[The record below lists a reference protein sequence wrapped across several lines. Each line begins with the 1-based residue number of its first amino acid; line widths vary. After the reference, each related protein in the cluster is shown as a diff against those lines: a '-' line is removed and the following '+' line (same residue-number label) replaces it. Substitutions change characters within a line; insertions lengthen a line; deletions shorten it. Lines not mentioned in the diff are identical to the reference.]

1 MISPNRITQQLMPII
16 KLAHSFLNFDC
27 LEGAKLVGD
36 RVSSAFIN
44 IDKQQA
50 RNPTWQQTDIRAYI
64 ELIFALEANP
74 KTSNQGR
81 MKSFSSFFSKLESSM
96 LCDLVQEMAVQASSQ
111 RNENSESCK
120 KMFHVVFKALNDCDL
135 RSPSIEKKAV
145 VNLICCCF
153 RTRNAELLRSFL
165 SNIVRAHIAFKE
177 NKTRSETLLEDVISS
192 PEILNLDL
200 SSDLGEIFMEVL
212 VDSQL
217 TSIKKETSGPGDPCA
232 YGYFLLSSKLSLCFQ
247 LVIHSGKNSHI
258 LDPRRAKLIA
268 SILAQLDVNQLSN
281 IFSDLLK
288 NNSKRLKA
296 CPSYPTMISLIGN
309 SLITKLKKDEA
320 HELSRRNLLNVLDV
334 FIESGVASLTQ
345 SLIKQVC
352 ANEESGTRSHQEKYD
367 LFAGLIS
374 TPRVWGILDSKLKLI
389 IMKTCGSIIQT
400 WIADIEK
407 FSKRNDIPICIHF
420 FFLLERNR
428 LKNEPTIDAQL
439 FAPLIAKLPVSSL
452 MDLVLQ
458 LHQSEVKTIPNIKNF
473 PACFNFYR
481 QASRLFFT
489 MDFVP
494 LVKNE
499 EAMRL
504 LNLLL
509 WLEDEQSWQS
519 FATSVSTA
527 FPSTSTYIFLRLFLD
542 NPVIKQAFTDSSLA
556 FAAFATIVDN
566 CSLKSASLKEPPFSW
581 HQSEAVVPNH
591 PEVQAFL
598 RSSQECMTYTKFTG
612 IAEARNFAA
621 QLMRGSKNFSVSV
634 TTSGA
639 GKNSRCII
647 TKTRKHYEEINQP
660 FFTSKGEL
668 ESLVKLRE
676 RLGKENLKKKRVTAD
691 EVSVIPSP
699 KRSKVEKK

>member
-1 MISPNRITQQLMPII
+1 L
-16 KLAHSFLNFDC
+16 
-27 LEGAKLVGD
+27 
-36 RVSSAFIN
+36 
-44 IDKQQA
+44 
-50 RNPTWQQTDIRAYI
+50 
-64 ELIFALEANP
+64 
-74 KTSNQGR
+74 
-81 MKSFSSFFSKLESSM
+81 
-96 LCDLVQEMAVQASSQ
+96 
-111 RNENSESCK
+111 
-120 KMFHVVFKALNDCDL
+120 
-135 RSPSIEKKAV
+135 
-145 VNLICCCF
+145 
-153 RTRNAELLRSFL
+153 
-165 SNIVRAHIAFKE
+165 
-177 NKTRSETLLEDVISS
+177 
-192 PEILNLDL
+192 
-200 SSDLGEIFMEVL
+200 
-212 VDSQL
+212 
-217 TSIKKETSGPGDPCA
+217 
-232 YGYFLLSSKLSLCFQ
+232 
-247 LVIHSGKNSHI
+247 
-258 LDPRRAKLIA
+258 
-268 SILAQLDVNQLSN
+268 
-281 IFSDLLK
+281 
-288 NNSKRLKA
+288 
-296 CPSYPTMISLIGN
+296 
-309 SLITKLKKDEA
+309 
-320 HELSRRNLLNVLDV
+320 
-334 FIESGVASLTQ
+334 
-345 SLIKQVC
+345 
-352 ANEESGTRSHQEKYD
+352 D

-581 HQSEAVVPNH
+581 HQREAVVPSH

-598 RSSQECMTYTKFTG
+598 RSSQESMTYTKFTG

-621 QLMRGSKNFSVSV
+621 QLMRGSKHFSVSV

-647 TKTRKHYEEINQP
+647 TKTRKYYEEINQP

-668 ESLVKLRE
+668 ELLVKLRE
-676 RLGKENLKKKRVTAD
+676 RLGQEKLKTKRGTAD
-691 EVSVIPSP
+691 DVSVIPSP
-699 KRSKVEKK
+699 KRCKREKM